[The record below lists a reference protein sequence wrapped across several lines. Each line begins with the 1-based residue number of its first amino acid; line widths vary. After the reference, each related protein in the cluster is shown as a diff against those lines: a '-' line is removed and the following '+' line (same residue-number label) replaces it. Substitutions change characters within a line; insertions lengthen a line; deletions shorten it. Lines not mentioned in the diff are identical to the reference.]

1 MNYGLKTKSHI
12 TFSKLLLRSQRKK
25 HVFSAPEFTTCLTFQ
40 SWKMRSPCASRHHI
54 RRSEL
59 GTGQNFGRI
68 QKIECFTPCLY
79 KATRLLSSHQCFVHS
94 KSTYLFVQYQESST
108 LLIHSTRSSST
119 KRCVVLKSKIQLV
132 QQEVAINAW
141 LGWCPPVL
149 FIVIFT
155 ISIHKPENSA
165 SYLHK
170 LSDIVSSGALAIAS
184 QGSQWGQF
192 YDQLSERDFLMPS
205 VFFSA
210 MVTWGSPYETTID
223 IDRPTSFPLSSWW
236 SNDGH
241 DRFHKQWTEQSLLI
255 HQSKHLGIIYIYM
268 GKL

>member
-79 KATRLLSSHQCFVHS
+79 KATRLLSSHQC
-94 KSTYLFVQYQESST
+94 QESST

-141 LGWCPPVL
+141 LVL

-255 HQSKHLGIIYIYM
+255 HQSKHLGIIYIY
-268 GKL
+268 G